1 MRKTSKEALRESERF
16 ARSIIDVLSAH
27 IAILDQAGTIIAVN
41 RAWREFAEA
50 NPPVHANVCEGA
62 NYLEVC
68 ETADGPGAEESGAMA
83 AGIRAVMRDEQ
94 QEFVLEYPCHCAQEK
109 RWFIARVTRFPGDGA
124 IRIVVAHENITE
136 RKRAEEALRE
146 REETFRA
153 HVENSF
159 DVIFTLDKEGT
170 FVFISPAWERNFG
183 YPVSDAIGKSF
194 APFVHPEDVAPCL
207 EYLMRVFDT
216 RQNETSPAFRV
227 KRADGD
233 WRWFMVNGTP
243 YVDMKGELQFIGVG
257 RDITDQ
263 KKAEELLRDSETHYR
278 IIFESSSD
286 AVMTV
291 APPSWK
297 FTRGNPATVKMFG
310 VKDEAE
316 FTSLG
321 PWQVSPEVQPDGRPS
336 AEKAMEMMET
346 AMREGSHF
354 FEWTHKRLNGEEF
367 PATVLLTRM
376 ELAGQ
381 ALLQATVR
389 DISEW
394 KNARDREARS
404 LGRLEGVNQ
413 LREDLLLPESPEDKF
428 KRITEAA
435 VKLMDLDFCRIWSV
449 KPSDLCKAGCIHADV
464 TEGPHVCRDRERCL
478 HLVSS
483 SGRYTHVDGD
493 HRRVPFGAYKIGRIA
508 TGQDKS
514 FLTNDVTTDPRIH
527 NHDWAKSLGLASF
540 AGYKLRD
547 GNGEP
552 IGVLATFA
560 KYPISEEDDAFLCNL
575 AETTSKVIRDAE
587 VQAEL
592 REKTKQALLATR
604 AKSEFLANMSHEIR
618 TPMTSILGYMD
629 LLMDD
634 SLSVADRKTFLT
646 TVRCNAEHL
655 LQLINDILDLSKIES
670 GKMEMDPGPCHLP
683 SMMADVANMMRPRA
697 EQRKSTLEVRY
708 TGPLPETIRTD
719 GARLRQVFVNLVEN
733 AVKFTENGSIRIGVL
748 FLPQWRSDQSAVSV
762 EVKDTGI
769 GIRQESLAL
778 LFEPFTQA
786 ERSTNWKYGGTGLG
800 LAISRQIVTALGGE
814 LTVHS
819 VPGEGSTFTVTIPT
833 GDLSGVNLLQSPG
846 EIICENEAGTR
857 WTPGAGALRGVK
869 ILLAE
874 DSIDIQKLLRTVLGN
889 VGAEV
894 EVVENGRLA
903 MERAESGIFDVVL
916 MDMNMPEMDG
926 YEATT
931 RLRDRGYRRPI
942 LALTANAMSGDCE
955 HCLAAGCDAHL
966 AKPIDR
972 KQLIETV
979 AQFLPSSA
987 TVQNP

>member
-1 MRKTSKEALRESERF
+1 MNEIISRSGLTDALRKTSNETLRKSRLF
-16 ARSIIDVLSAH
+16 APSIMDAFSAH
-27 IAILDQAGTIIAVN
+27 VAILDETGTIIAVN
-41 RAWREFAEA
+41 LAWREFAEA

-62 NYLEVC
+62 NYLDVC
-68 ETADGPGAEESGAMA
+68 ETADGPGAEGSAAMA
-83 AGIRAVMRDEQ
+83 AGIRAVIRDEQ
-94 QEFVLEYPCHCAQEK
+94 QEFMLEYPCHSPQEK
-109 RWFIARVTRFPGDGA
+109 RWFIARVTRFPGEGA
-124 IRIVVAHENITE
+124 IRIVAAHENITK
-136 RKRAEEALRE
+136 RKLAEEALRE
-146 REETFRA
+146 REETFRT

-159 DVIFTLDKEGT
+159 DVIFTLDKEGK
-170 FVFISPAWERNFG
+170 FVFVSPAWERNLG

-194 APFVHPEDVAPCL
+194 GLFLYPDDVAPCM
-207 EYLMRVFDT
+207 EYLMRVLNT
-216 RQNETSPAFRV
+216 RQSETSPAFRI

-233 WRWFMVNGTP
+233 WRWFVVNGTP
-243 YVDMKGELQFIGVG
+243 YVDMKGKLQFIGVG

-278 IIFESSSD
+278 ILYESSSD

-297 FTRGNPATVKMFG
+297 FTHGNPATVKMFG

-336 AEKAMEMMET
+336 AEKAKEMLDT
-346 AMREGSHF
+346 AMREGFLF

-367 PATVLLTRM
+367 PATVMLTRM

-381 ALLQATVR
+381 ALLQAAVR

-413 LREDLLLPESPEDKF
+413 LREDLLLPGSPEDKL

-435 VKLMDLDFCRIWSV
+435 VKLLDLDFCRIWSV

-464 TEGPHVCRDRERCL
+464 SEGPHVCRDREKCL
-478 HLVSS
+478 HLVAS

-493 HRRVPFGAYKIGRIA
+493 HRRVPLGSYKIGRIA
-508 TGQDKS
+508 SGQDKS
-514 FLTNDVTTDPRIH
+514 FLTNNVTTDPLIH
-527 NHDWAKSLGLASF
+527 NHDWATSLGLVSF

-547 GNGEP
+547 GNGKP
-552 IGVLATFA
+552 VGVLAAFA

-575 AETTSKVIRDAE
+575 AETTSKVIRDAKDQE
-587 VQAEL
+587 EL
-592 REKTKQALLATR
+592 REITKQALLATR

-634 SLSVADRKTFLT
+634 SLSAADRNTFLT
-646 TVRCNAEHL
+646 TVRHNAEHL

-670 GKMEMDPGPCHLP
+670 GKMAMDLGPCRLP
-683 SMMADVANMMRPRA
+683 SMIADVASMMRPSA
-697 EQRKSTLEVRY
+697 KQRKSTLEVRY

-719 GARLRQVFVNLVEN
+719 GARLRQVIVNLVGN
-733 AVKFTENGSIRIGVL
+733 AVKFTENGNIRIGVL
-748 FLPQWRSDQSAVSV
+748 FLPKWRSDQSAVSV
-762 EVKDTGI
+762 EVTDTGI
-769 GIRQESLAL
+769 GIRQEAITH

-786 ERSTNWKYGGTGLG
+786 ERSTDWKYGGTGLG

-814 LTVHS
+814 LS
-819 VPGEGSTFTVTIPT
+819 VQSLPGKGSTFTVTIPT

-894 EVVENGRLA
+894 EVAENGKLA
-903 MERAESGIFDVVL
+903 IERADTELF
-916 MDMNMPEMDG
+916 
-926 YEATT
+926 
-931 RLRDRGYRRPI
+931 
-942 LALTANAMSGDCE
+942 
-955 HCLAAGCDAHL
+955 
-966 AKPIDR
+966 
-972 KQLIETV
+972 
-979 AQFLPSSA
+979 
-987 TVQNP
+987 